1 MSRRLSREI
10 AFKALFQIDV
20 GKTVPRLALLH
31 TLEGFKLTGEEEQYI
46 REVVEGT
53 LQNLEHIDQ
62 FIKKYLI
69 NWQLDRLPA
78 VNRNLLRLALY
89 EMIFRSDIPPAVS
102 INEAL
107 ELARKF
113 GSTEEDVA
121 FLNSVLDHA
130 TGEHLHG
137 ER

>member
-10 AFKALFQIDV
+10 AFKTLFQIDV
-20 GKTVPRLALLH
+20 GQTVPRLALLH
-31 TLEGFKLTGEEEQYI
+31 TLEGFKLTGEEEQFI
-46 REVVEGT
+46 REVVDGT
-53 LQNLEHIDQ
+53 LLNLEYIDR

-130 TGEHLHG
+130 TGEHLSK